1 MKRNR
6 WNSVPVV
13 VVAVA
18 DLVTEVAVAVGIGA
32 IAGNRRLLIE
42 TPKELSGPGLP

>member
-13 VVAVA
+13 AVA
-18 DLVTEVAVAVGIGA
+18 DSVTEVAAGIGA
-32 IAGNRRLLIE
+32 IAGKRRLLIE
-42 TPKELSGPGLP
+42 TPKELSGPSLP